1 MRWLLFL
8 LISSAWPQEAPPE
21 CKDIQ
26 QIVEMQRNTA
36 LTWHSISEAK
46 LIEMRVELERFST
59 TVQVRPS
66 AALQTSSA
74 MEPIS
79 RLRA

>member
-46 LIEMRVELERFST
+46 LIEMRVELERYKKEN
-59 TVQVRPS
+59 VELREEMKRRIDE
-66 AALQTSSA
+66 LQKK
-74 MEPIS
+74 
-79 RLRA
+79 

>member
-46 LIEMRVELERFST
+46 LIEMRVELERYKKEN
-59 TVQVRPS
+59 VDLREEMKRRIDE
-66 AALQTSSA
+66 LQKK
-74 MEPIS
+74 
-79 RLRA
+79 

>member
-21 CKDIQ
+21 WKDTQ
-26 QIVEMQRNTA
+26 QIVELQRNTA

-46 LIEMRVELERFST
+46 LIEMRVELERYKKEN
-59 TVQVRPS
+59 VELREEMKRRIDE
-66 AALQTSSA
+66 LQKK
-74 MEPIS
+74 
-79 RLRA
+79 

>member
-46 LIEMRVELERFST
+46 LIEMRVELERYKKEN
-59 TVQVRPS
+59 VDLREEMKRRIDE
-66 AALQTSSA
+66 LQKQK
-74 MEPIS
+74 
-79 RLRA
+79 

>member
-26 QIVEMQRNTA
+26 QIVGMQRNTA

-46 LIEMRVELERFST
+46 LIEMRVELERYKKEN
-59 TVQVRPS
+59 VELREEMKRRIDE
-66 AALQTSSA
+66 LQKK
-74 MEPIS
+74 
-79 RLRA
+79 

>member
-21 CKDIQ
+21 CKDTQ

-46 LIEMRVELERFST
+46 LIEMRVELERYKKEN
-59 TVQVRPS
+59 VELREEMKRRIDE
-66 AALQTSSA
+66 LQKQK
-74 MEPIS
+74 
-79 RLRA
+79 

>member
-46 LIEMRVELERFST
+46 LIEMRVELERYKKEN
-59 TVQVRPS
+59 VELREEMKRRIDE
-66 AALQTSSA
+66 LQKQK
-74 MEPIS
+74 
-79 RLRA
+79 

>member
-46 LIEMRVELERFST
+46 LIEMRVELERYKKE
-59 TVQVRPS
+59 TVELREEMKRRIDE
-66 AALQTSSA
+66 LQKK
-74 MEPIS
+74 
-79 RLRA
+79 

>member
-46 LIEMRVELERFST
+46 LSEMRVELERYKKEN
-59 TVQVRPS
+59 VELREEMKRRIDE
-66 AALQTSSA
+66 LQKK
-74 MEPIS
+74 
-79 RLRA
+79 

>member
-46 LIEMRVELERFST
+46 LIVMRVELERYKKEN
-59 TVQVRPS
+59 VELREEMKRRIDE
-66 AALQTSSA
+66 LQKQK
-74 MEPIS
+74 
-79 RLRA
+79 

>member
-46 LIEMRVELERFST
+46 LTEMRVELERYKKEN
-59 TVQVRPS
+59 VELREEMKRRIDE
-66 AALQTSSA
+66 LQKK
-74 MEPIS
+74 
-79 RLRA
+79 